1 MKSFKNTC
9 LILVLIIIQVYLVK
23 AQDAPQYKYIISSES
38 KLWFE
43 GTSTLHGYKCVA
55 KEITGSFIMKEII
68 SDSTQTGFGN
78 AAITGIV
85 QIPVLSIDSGKGKM
99 DKKMRKLLKADDY
112 PEIIF
117 ELTNL
122 EVTASPETGKDQV
135 QLKTMGNV
143 KVAGVEKTIALEVIG
158 NLEANGTIRFTGS
171 KKLLMTDFNIKP
183 PTMFFGRLKTGNEIT
198 VYFEIA
204 LIPSIQISLN

>member
-9 LILVLIIIQVYLVK
+9 LILVLILIQVYLVK

-55 KEITGSFIMKEII
+55 KEITGSFIMKEMI
-68 SDSTQTGFGN
+68 SDSTTIRFSN
-78 AAITGIV
+78 AAIAGIL

-99 DKKMRKLLKADDY
+99 DKKMRKLLKADDH

-117 ELTNL
+117 ELTSL
-122 EVTASPETGKDQV
+122 ELTASGKDQV

>member
-9 LILVLIIIQVYLVK
+9 LILVLVIIQVYLVK

-38 KLWFE
+38 KLRFE

-55 KEITGSFIMKEII
+55 KEITGSFIMKEMI
-68 SDSTQTGFGN
+68 SDSTTIRFSN
-78 AAITGIV
+78 AAIAVIL

-99 DKKMRKLLKADDY
+99 DKKMRKLLKADDH

-117 ELTNL
+117 ELTSL
-122 EVTASPETGKDQV
+122 ELTASPEAGKDQV

-183 PTMFFGRLKTGNEIT
+183 PTMFFGMLKTGNEIT

>member
-9 LILVLIIIQVYLVK
+9 LILVLVIIQVYLVK

-55 KEITGSFIMKEII
+55 KEITGSFIMKEMI
-68 SDSTQTGFGN
+68 SDSTTIRFSN
-78 AAITGIV
+78 AAIAGIL

-99 DKKMRKLLKADDY
+99 DKKMRKLLKADDH

-117 ELTNL
+117 ELTSL
-122 EVTASPETGKDQV
+122 ELTASGKDQV

-158 NLEANGTIRFTGS
+158 NLEPNGTIRFSGS

>member
-9 LILVLIIIQVYLVK
+9 LILVLVIIQVYLVK
-23 AQDAPQYKYIISSES
+23 AQDAPRYKYIISSES

-68 SDSTQTGFGN
+68 SDSTQTGFSN
-78 AAITGIV
+78 AAITGILK
-85 QIPVLSIDSGKGKM
+85 IPVLSIDSGKGKM

-117 ELTNL
+117 ELTNS
-122 EVTASPETGKDQV
+122 EVTVSRETGKAQV

-158 NLEANGTIRFTGS
+158 NLEPNGTIRFSGS

-183 PTMFFGRLKTGNEIT
+183 PTMFFGRLKTGDEIT

>member
-1 MKSFKNTC
+1 
-9 LILVLIIIQVYLVK
+9 
-23 AQDAPQYKYIISSES
+23 
-38 KLWFE
+38 
-43 GTSTLHGYKCVA
+43 
-55 KEITGSFIMKEII
+55 MKEMI
-68 SDSTQTGFGN
+68 SDSTPTGLSN
-78 AAITGIV
+78 AAIAGIV

-122 EVTASPETGKDQV
+122 EVTASPETGKAQV

-183 PTMFFGRLKTGNEIT
+183 PTMFFGRLKTGDEIT
-198 VYFEIA
+198 VYFEIV

>member
-9 LILVLIIIQVYLVK
+9 LILVLVIIQVYLVK

-55 KEITGSFIMKEII
+55 KEITGSFIMKEMI
-68 SDSTQTGFGN
+68 SDSTQTGFSN
-78 AAITGIV
+78 AAITGIL

-99 DKKMRKLLKADDY
+99 DKKMRKLLKADDH

-117 ELTNL
+117 ELTSL
-122 EVTASPETGKDQV
+122 ELTASPEAGKDQV

-158 NLEANGTIRFTGS
+158 NLEANGTIRFSGS

>member
-9 LILVLIIIQVYLVK
+9 LILVLVIIQVYLVK

-55 KEITGSFIMKEII
+55 KEITGSFIMKEMI
-68 SDSTQTGFGN
+68 SDSTQTGFSN
-78 AAITGIV
+78 TAITGIL

-122 EVTASPETGKDQV
+122 EVTASPETGKAQV

-158 NLEANGTIRFTGS
+158 NLEPNGTIRFAGS

>member
-9 LILVLIIIQVYLVK
+9 LILVLVIIQVYLVK

-55 KEITGSFIMKEII
+55 KEITGSFIMKEMI
-68 SDSTQTGFGN
+68 SDSTPTGFSN
-78 AAITGIV
+78 AAIAGIV

-122 EVTASPETGKDQV
+122 EVTASPETGKAQV

>member
-9 LILVLIIIQVYLVK
+9 LILVLVIIQVYLVK

-55 KEITGSFIMKEII
+55 KEITGSFIMKEMI
-68 SDSTQTGFGN
+68 SDSTTIRFSN
-78 AAITGIV
+78 AAITGILK
-85 QIPVLSIDSGKGKM
+85 IPVLSIDSGKGKM

-122 EVTASPETGKDQV
+122 EVTASPETGKAQV

-158 NLEANGTIRFTGS
+158 NLEPNGTIRFTGS
-171 KKLLMTDFNIKP
+171 QKMLMTDFNIKP
-183 PTMFFGRLKTGNEIT
+183 PTMFLGTLKTGNEIT
-198 VYFEIA
+198 VFFEIV

>member
-38 KLWFE
+38 KLWIE

-55 KEITGSFIMKEII
+55 KEIIGSFIMKEMI
-68 SDSTQTGFGN
+68 SDSTPIGFSN
-78 AAITGIV
+78 AAIAGIV

-122 EVTASPETGKDQV
+122 EVTASPETGKAQV
-135 QLKTMGNV
+135 QLKTLGNV

-158 NLEANGTIRFTGS
+158 NLEPNGTIRFAGS

>member
-9 LILVLIIIQVYLVK
+9 LILVLFFIQVYLVK

-55 KEITGSFIMKEII
+55 KEITGSFIMKEMI
-68 SDSTQTGFGN
+68 SDSTQTKFSN

-158 NLEANGTIRFTGS
+158 NLEANGTIRFAGS

>member
-9 LILVLIIIQVYLVK
+9 LILVLVIIQVYLVK

-55 KEITGSFIMKEII
+55 KEITGSFIMKEMI
-68 SDSTQTGFGN
+68 SDSTPIEFNN
-78 AAITGIV
+78 AAVAGIV
-85 QIPVLSIDSGKGKM
+85 QIPVLSIESSKGKM
-99 DKKMRKLLKADDY
+99 DKKMRKLLKADDH

-117 ELTNL
+117 ELTSL
-122 EVTASPETGKDQV
+122 ELTASPEAGKDQV

-183 PTMFFGRLKTGNEIT
+183 PTMFFGSLKTGNEIT

-204 LIPSIQISLN
+204 LIPSIQMSLN

>member
-9 LILVLIIIQVYLVK
+9 LILVLVIIQVYLVK

-55 KEITGSFIMKEII
+55 KEITGSFIMKEMI
-68 SDSTQTGFGN
+68 SDSTTIRFSN
-78 AAITGIV
+78 AAIAGIL

-99 DKKMRKLLKADDY
+99 DKKMRKLLKADDH

-117 ELTNL
+117 ELTSL
-122 EVTASPETGKDQV
+122 ELTAFPEAGKDQV

>member
-9 LILVLIIIQVYLVK
+9 LILVLVIIQVYLVK
-23 AQDAPQYKYIISSES
+23 AQDAPRYKYIISSES

-43 GTSTLHGYKCVA
+43 GSSTLHGYKCVA
-55 KEITGSFIMKEII
+55 KEITGSFIMKEMI
-68 SDSTQTGFGN
+68 SDSTQTGFSN
-78 AAITGIV
+78 TAITGILK
-85 QIPVLSIDSGKGKM
+85 IPVLSIDSGKGKM

-122 EVTASPETGKDQV
+122 EVTASPETGKAQV

-143 KVAGVEKTIALEVIG
+143 KMAGVEKTIALEVIG
-158 NLEANGTIRFTGS
+158 NLEANGTIRFKGS

-204 LIPSIQISLN
+204 LIPSIQLSLN

>member
-9 LILVLIIIQVYLVK
+9 LILVLVIIQVYLVK

-55 KEITGSFIMKEII
+55 KEITGSFIMKEMI
-68 SDSTQTGFGN
+68 SDSTPIEFNNT
-78 AAITGIV
+78 AIAGIV

-122 EVTASPETGKDQV
+122 EVTASPETGKDQL

-183 PTMFFGRLKTGNEIT
+183 PTMFFGRLKTGDEIT

>member
-9 LILVLIIIQVYLVK
+9 LILVLVFIQVYLVK
-23 AQDAPQYKYIISSES
+23 AQDDPQYKYIISSES

-55 KEITGSFIMKEII
+55 KEITGYFIMKEII
-68 SDSTQTGFGN
+68 SDSTQTGFSN
-78 AAITGIV
+78 AAITGILK
-85 QIPVLSIDSGKGKM
+85 IPVLSIDSGKGKM

-122 EVTASPETGKDQV
+122 KVTASPETGKAQV

-158 NLEANGTIRFTGS
+158 NLEANGTIRFSGS

>member
-55 KEITGSFIMKEII
+55 KEITGSFIMKEMI
-68 SDSTQTGFGN
+68 SDSTPIGFSN
-78 AAITGIV
+78 AAIAGIV

-122 EVTASPETGKDQV
+122 EVTASPETGKAQV
-135 QLKTMGNV
+135 QLRTMGNV
-143 KVAGVEKTIALEVIG
+143 KVAGVEKTIVLEVIG
-158 NLEANGTIRFTGS
+158 NLEPNGTIRFAGS

>member
-9 LILVLIIIQVYLVK
+9 LILMLVIIQVYLVK

-55 KEITGSFIMKEII
+55 KEITGSFIMKEMI
-68 SDSTQTGFGN
+68 SDSTTIRFSN
-78 AAITGIV
+78 AAIAGIL

-99 DKKMRKLLKADDY
+99 DKKMRKLLKADDH
-112 PEIIF
+112 PEIIY
-117 ELTNL
+117 ELTSL
-122 EVTASPETGKDQV
+122 ELTASPEAGKDQV
-135 QLKTMGNV
+135 HLKTMGNV

-158 NLEANGTIRFTGS
+158 NFEANGTLRFTGS

>member
-9 LILVLIIIQVYLVK
+9 LILVLVIIQVYLVK

-55 KEITGSFIMKEII
+55 KEITGTFIMKEII
-68 SDSTQTGFGN
+68 SDSTQTGFSN
-78 AAITGIV
+78 AAITGILK
-85 QIPVLSIDSGKGKM
+85 IPVLSIDSGKGKM

-122 EVTASPETGKDQV
+122 EVTASPETGKAQV

-204 LIPSIQISLN
+204 LIPSIQMSLN

>member
-9 LILVLIIIQVYLVK
+9 LILVLVIIQVYLVK

-68 SDSTQTGFGN
+68 SDSTQTGFSN
-78 AAITGIV
+78 AAITGIL

-99 DKKMRKLLKADDY
+99 DKKMRKLLKADDH

-122 EVTASPETGKDQV
+122 EVTASPETGKAQV

>member
-55 KEITGSFIMKEII
+55 KEITGSFIMKEMI
-68 SDSTQTGFGN
+68 SDSTQTGFSN
-78 AAITGIV
+78 AAIAGIV

-99 DKKMRKLLKADDY
+99 DKRMRKLLKADDH

-122 EVTASPETGKDQV
+122 EWTASPEAGKNQI

-143 KVAGVEKTIALEVIG
+143 KVAGVEKTITLEVTG
-158 NLEANGTIRFTGS
+158 NLEPNGTIRFTGS

-183 PTMFFGRLKTGNEIT
+183 PTMFFGRLKTGDEIT
-198 VYFEIA
+198 VYFEIV

>member
-9 LILVLIIIQVYLVK
+9 LILVLVIIQVYLVK

-55 KEITGSFIMKEII
+55 KEITGSFIMKEMI
-68 SDSTQTGFGN
+68 SDSTTIRFSN
-78 AAITGIV
+78 AAIAGIL

-122 EVTASPETGKDQV
+122 EVTASPETGKAQV

-158 NLEANGTIRFTGS
+158 NLEPNGTIRFSGS

>member
-68 SDSTQTGFGN
+68 SDSTQTGFSN
-78 AAITGIV
+78 AAITGILK
-85 QIPVLSIDSGKGKM
+85 IPVLSIDSGKGKM
-99 DKKMRKLLKADDY
+99 DKKMRKLLKADDH
-112 PEIIF
+112 PEIIY
-117 ELTNL
+117 ELTSL
-122 EVTASPETGKDQV
+122 ELTASPEAGEDQV

-158 NLEANGTIRFTGS
+158 NLEPNGTIRFTGS

-183 PTMFFGRLKTGNEIT
+183 PTMFLGTLKTGNEIT